1 MRSEIVC
8 KPKRQTT
15 SKGRAMQM
23 NGFLDRR
30 VLNVRRPLKY
40 IIITEVVCRHPLLQ
54 HTRRRF
60 YPPSTGGCLT
70 VLYHAARCSARHF
83 GGRGKRRGRCG
94 SPALPRLGAQGADG
108 GARRGLRRFFGG
120 VKNGQILPMGDV
132 PLTGA
137 ACLGAEG
144 LPLTGR
150 ADFSRL
156 PERRMRQKPPLR
168 PRFPQRRACAAAFR
182 MI

>member
-1 MRSEIVC
+1 MAYLTMRSEIVC

-40 IIITEVVCRHPLLQ
+40 IIITEVVCRHPLLR

-60 YPPSTGGCLT
+60 YPPSTGGCVT
-70 VLYHAARCSARHF
+70 ILYHTAQCSARHF

-94 SPALPRLGAQGADG
+94 SPALPHLGAQGAGG
-108 GARRGLRRFFGG
+108 GARRGTAAFFRGR
-120 VKNGQILPMGDV
+120 KK
-132 PLTGA
+132 
-137 ACLGAEG
+137 
-144 LPLTGR
+144 R
-150 ADFSRL
+150 ADFADGGCTVDGDCRPWCGRL
-156 PERRMRQKPPLR
+156 ATHR
-168 PRFPQRRACAAAFR
+168 PGRLLTAA
-182 MI
+182 